1 MVMKIDCIIEK
12 TYENYEIRD
21 ILEKKFR
28 MSRTMIKKLKLYGRV
43 DVNGVHTRVIDPVH
57 EGDRL
62 VCEFEDNSC
71 PLKQNPG
78 ISILFEN
85 GSYAVI
91 DKPAGMVTHPGHG
104 HLDDSL
110 LTHLSDSPLHP
121 VMRLDRE
128 TSGLIII
135 AKDGYAHNT
144 LATHGNIIKRYK
156 ALTYGK
162 WDIDSGTI
170 NVPIARRPGSVMIR
184 DCVTDGTGRE
194 SITHYKV
201 IAYYPDKDLSLVEY
215 RLETGRCHQIRVHS
229 LHMGHPLVGD
239 GLYGPNSIDNPSGR
253 FPQSPEFDKEVGRV
267 ALHAYSLKFTD
278 PFENVEREFESPLP
292 SDMAKITGTT
302 E

>member
-1 MVMKIDCIIEK
+1 MKINCIIEES
-12 TYENYEIRD
+12 YENCEIRSV
-21 ILEKKFR
+21 LTRKFK
-28 MSRTMIKKLKLYGRV
+28 MSGTMIKKLKLYGKV
-43 DVNGVHTRVIDPVH
+43 ELNGVHARVVDSVRT
-57 EGDRL
+57 GDSL
-62 VCEFEDNSC
+62 VCEYEDNSA
-71 PLKQNPG
+71 PLNQVSG
-78 ISILFEN
+78 IPILFEN
-85 GSYAVI
+85 DSYAVI

-110 LTHLSDSPLHP
+110 LTHLSENPLHP

-144 LATHGNIIKRYK
+144 LASHAGIIKRYK

-162 WDIDSGTI
+162 WEGASGTI

-184 DCVTDGTGRE
+184 DCVTDGSGRE
-194 SITHYKV
+194 SITHYTV
-201 IAYYPDKDLSLVEY
+201 LEYYPDRDISLVEY

-239 GLYGPNSIDNPSGR
+239 GLYGPNSIDNPSDA
-253 FPQSPEFDKEVGRV
+253 FPQSKKWDKEAGRV
-267 ALHAYSLKFTD
+267 SLHAYSLKFTD
-278 PFENVEREFESPLP
+278 PFDNVVREFESPLP
-292 SDMAKITGTT
+292 PDMAAITGKT